1 MSNCRSPSEGDV
13 ASKQVVYLTQE
24 DLFQR
29 CTGWFFNWSWQ
40 DFSKYKKKTKYPN
53 WSYQKIICLRKQQSI
68 GTADVQQQCVKCS
81 EQGINQ
87 NWKEFPPQFLQI
99 EGSDCHHG
107 ADELVG
113 RCLALHQQRRE
124 EGQASGDAQV
134 RKSSFNQLQMPW
146 VSQHQRVSLLRKRI
160 STSGALHPRQI
171 KPVPAPPC
179 VPVLGSGDQ
188 GWSGH
193 QHESWCF
200 SLWDAP

>member
-1 MSNCRSPSEGDV
+1 M
-13 ASKQVVYLTQE
+13 L
-24 DLFQR
+24 
-29 CTGWFFNWSWQ
+29 
-40 DFSKYKKKTKYPN
+40 KKKVQEKQKYPN

-124 EGQASGDAQV
+124 EGQASGEAQV
-134 RKSSFNQLQMPW
+134 RKSSFNQQQMPW

-171 KPVPAPPC
+171 KPVPAPPVRPRFGVGRPGVERAPARELMLLLVRC
-179 VPVLGSGDQ
+179 TLVELGTIASKVSFAVASYCTHITFDGRL
-188 GWSGH
+188 H
-193 QHESWCF
+193 H
-200 SLWDAP
+200 